1 MVGEKELFGR
11 VNDFNGLM
19 TQAIES
25 LPQRHLE
32 WIGFHFIAVALDEY
46 AEFPLKKRYKPQ
58 MDQIGGVTLE
68 LRRLQG
74 NYARLNAQEK
84 ILKNHLGQMHY
95 DNDDGSVKL
104 HLSINHLAQYDANL
118 VKDIVHYMAQQQDAF
133 PNMRFKFKLVRS
145 ATAQSD
151 SRFQDNDQFT
161 LYFDKYSSI
170 KEVLDFGKNM
180 EQFLKGKG
188 IPENERPFGPKDI
201 FGLNSFISVR
211 ADNNKL
217 TREYGVY
224 TFFDRELQKFYE
236 SYKDR
241 LDLLE
246 QVPLAALETVFH
258 SILIDKEII
267 DLPKAGLSAKDS
279 EIVQKRFDLIVQNP
293 QHYLNNTMQLINDSG
308 VAGKFQGD
316 FSVFD
321 KALLELKAKE
331 TNLRERNHTAVAD
344 GLSMLHA
351 QLLTQKESLLA
362 GNLRFKEF
370 QSNCTQF
377 VNTAMNGELAKVRDL
392 SGLLIKIAAA
402 IVYVVTLGTKSLNW
416 ETDSV
421 KKLAEVKGALN
432 QIGFFGQPT
441 EGVESTQ
448 DKPIPP
454 AVSF

>member
-1 MVGEKELFGR
+1 MVGAKELFGM

-19 TQAIES
+19 MKAIES
-25 LPQRHLE
+25 LPSRHLE
-32 WIGFHFIAVALDEY
+32 RIGFHFIAVVLDEY
-46 AEFPLKKRYKPQ
+46 AAFPLKKRYKPQ
-58 MDQIGGVTLE
+58 MDQMGEVTLE

-74 NYARLNAQEK
+74 NYARLDAQKK
-84 ILKNHLGQMHY
+84 ILKNRLEQMHY
-95 DNDDGSVKL
+95 ENDEGSVKL
-104 HLSINHLAQYDANL
+104 HLSINDIAQYDADL
-118 VKDIVHYMAQQQDAF
+118 VKDIVRYMAQQQDAF

-145 ATAQSD
+145 TTAQSD

-170 KEVLDFGKNM
+170 KEVIDFGKNM
-180 EQFLKGKG
+180 EQFLKAKG
-188 IPENERPFGPKDI
+188 LPENERPFGPKDI

-224 TFFDRELQKFYE
+224 TFFDLELQKFYE

-267 DLPKAGLSAKDS
+267 DLPDAGLSAKDS
-279 EIVQKRFDLIVQNP
+279 EIVQKRFNLIVQNP
-293 QHYLNNTMQLINDSG
+293 GHYLNNTIQLINDSG
-308 VAGKFQGD
+308 VSGKFQGD

-321 KALLELKAKE
+321 KALLELKVKE
-331 TNLRERNHTAVAD
+331 TNLRERNHTAVANEV
-344 GLSMLHA
+344 STLHA
-351 QLLTQKESLLA
+351 QLLIQKKHVLA
-362 GNLRFKEF
+362 GTLSWKGF
-370 QSNCTQF
+370 QSNCTGL
-377 VNTAMNGELAKVRDL
+377 VDKAMNGELAKVRDL

-402 IVYVVTLGTKSLNW
+402 IVHVVTLGTKSLNW

-421 KKLAEVKGALN
+421 KKLAQVKGALN
-432 QIGFFGQPT
+432 QAGFFGKPT

-454 AVSF
+454 AASL